1 MFDTKKLL
9 EALASTAPAA
19 PQPAAP
25 APAPSAPA
33 AAPAAPAAAPAP
45 SAPVLGAGT
54 LLSDFIGYVAKDA
67 PPPPPP
73 ASEGDQP
80 SEDVKAATPRPP
92 ASPDLTDHLI
102 SKAQEYLRSPQG
114 NAAVNALV
122 LGLAKF
128 AVQSNAGKKLATTA
142 KTGGL
147 ALIGEL
153 TQRAKR
159 LQVPAT
165 GAAPQASAATPGAST
180 ETVDGNGLLI
190 LRTMIA
196 AAAADGEIDA
206 EERRRIAEG
215 MKQAGLGP
223 ELTRFLESEFTRP
236 ATIPMLV
243 AGVKSPEVAAQIYT
257 AARITIEPDKTAER
271 IFLAEL
277 AGSLGLDPKLVASID
292 AAAAGA

>member
-1 MFDTKKLL
+1 VFDTKKLL
-9 EALASTAPAA
+9 EALASAGPAA
-19 PQPAAP
+19 PQPP
-25 APAPSAPA
+25 APAPTPAPP
-33 AAPAAPAAAPAP
+33 AAPAAPAAPAPAAP
-45 SAPVLGAGT
+45 SSPVIGAGT
-54 LLSDFIGYVAKDA
+54 LLSDFIGYVSKDD

-73 ASEGDQP
+73 EGEEP
-80 SEDVKAATPRPP
+80 SEDAKAAPKTP
-92 ASPDLTDHLI
+92 ASPDLSDHLFA
-102 SKAQEYLRSPQG
+102 KAQEYLRSPQG

-128 AVQSNAGKKLATTA
+128 AEHSDAGKKLAMTA

-159 LQVPAT
+159 FQAPA
-165 GAAPQASAATPGAST
+165 AAAMAQPTATPSAPSGPADDT
-180 ETVDGNGLLI
+180 GLLI

-206 EERRRIAEG
+206 EERRRIGEG
-215 MKQAGLGP
+215 MKQAGLSP
-223 ELTRFLESEFTRP
+223 ELTRFLEAEFARP

-243 AGVKSPEVAAQIYT
+243 AGVRSTEMAAQIYT
-257 AARITIEPDKTAER
+257 AARITIQPDKTAER
-271 IFLAEL
+271 VFLAEL

>member
-9 EALASTAPAA
+9 EALASASPAA
-19 PQPAAP
+19 PPPATPAPVPAAP
-25 APAPSAPA
+25 PA
-33 AAPAAPAAAPAP
+33 AAAPPP
-45 SAPVLGAGT
+45 SAPVVGAGT
-54 LLSDFIGYVAKDA
+54 LLSDFIGYVTKDS
-67 PPPPPP
+67 PPPP
-73 ASEGDQP
+73 ADGAEPAQEG
-80 SEDVKAATPRPP
+80 PP
-92 ASPDLTDHLI
+92 APKTPSSPDLSDHLI
-102 SKAQEYLRSPQG
+102 NKAQEFLRSPQG

-128 AVQSNAGKKLATTA
+128 AVQSDAGKKLATTA
-142 KTGGL
+142 KSGGL
-147 ALIGEL
+147 ALIGEI

-159 LQVPAT
+159 FQAPA
-165 GAAPQASAATPGAST
+165 AAAIAQAPLEQLPASGEAIDNT
-180 ETVDGNGLLI
+180 GLLI

-206 EERRRIAEG
+206 EERRRIGEG

-223 ELTRFLESEFTRP
+223 ELTRFLEAEFARP

-243 AGVKSPEVAAQIYT
+243 AGARSTDMAAQIYT
-257 AARITIEPDKTAER
+257 AARITIQPDKTAER
-271 IFLAEL
+271 VFLAEL